1 MRLTNY
7 HYGGDEVFESV
18 LRDIK
23 RILATQEKILGLL
36 VSHEERINV
45 LEKEQSE
52 QGEVEI
58 DLPDTFVNN

>member
-1 MRLTNY
+1 M
-7 HYGGDEVFESV
+7 FESV

-23 RILATQEKILGLL
+23 RILATQEKVLGLL

-52 QGEVEI
+52 QGEFEI
-58 DLPDTFVNN
+58 DLPDTFANN